1 MKHFERY
8 TRSYFLPPEHNLGWL
23 KKDHIETAP
32 HWCSVDLR
40 DANQALVVPM
50 SLQEKLEFFELLVK
64 LGFKEIEVGFPAA
77 SETEFEF
84 VRTLITQDLIPDDVT
99 IQVITQARPHIM
111 ERTFRSIEGAKQAIF
126 HVYNPISVAQRQQV
140 FERSREEVKEIA
152 VNAAKYFKEL
162 SRDFPGKLTYSYCP
176 ESFSGAEPAYALEVC
191 NAVLNIIEPT
201 KENPAIINLPTTV
214 SVAMPHIFAS
224 QVAYMSRN
232 LLSREN
238 VILSVHP
245 HNDRGTAVAE
255 AEMALLA
262 GAERVEGTLFGG
274 GERAGN
280 VDLIT
285 LALNLYSQGID
296 PELDLS
302 DIPAIVPLFEKL
314 THMRV
319 SPRQPY
325 SGRLVFA
332 AFSGSHQDAIAKGLK
347 WRESHPDALWNVP
360 YLPIDP
366 ADIGRSYNADVIRI
380 NSQSGKGG
388 IGYLMEVRY
397 GYDLP
402 PKMREDF
409 GYRVKDVSDR
419 EQKELHPDE
428 IMALFHKT
436 YVNVEAPYKLLD
448 CQFMGRR
455 KLSASLELCD
465 KDGKEY
471 TITGEGNGRLSAAA
485 NAISEKLGIAFDNLV
500 YTEHALDEGSNSQAL
515 AYVGITV
522 PSGEVVWGAGI
533 DDDIIVAS
541 VKALFSACNR
551 IE

>member
-8 TRSYFLPPEHNLGWL
+8 TRSYFLPPEHNLSWL
-23 KKDHIETAP
+23 NKDYIDAAP
-32 HWCSVDLR
+32 RWCSVDLR

-50 SLQEKLEFFELLVK
+50 SLEEKLEFFSLLVK

-84 VRTLITQDLIPDDVT
+84 VRTLITQNLIPEDVT

-111 ERTFRSIEGAKQAIF
+111 ERTFCSIEGAKRVIF

-140 FERSREEVKEIA
+140 FEKSRDEVKAIA
-152 VNAAKYFKEL
+152 VSAAEYFVEL
-162 SRDFPGKLTYSYCP
+162 SRNFPGEMIYSYCP

-191 NAVLNIIEPT
+191 NAVLNVIKPT
-201 KENPAIINLPTTV
+201 RETPVIINLPTTV

-232 LLSREN
+232 LFHREN
-238 VILSVHP
+238 VILSIHP

-255 AEMALLA
+255 AEMAILA
-262 GAERVEGTLFGG
+262 GAQRVEGTLFGG

-280 VDLIT
+280 VDLVT
-285 LALNLYSQGID
+285 LALNLYAQGVD
-296 PELDLS
+296 PKLDLS

-347 WRESHPDALWNVP
+347 WRENHPDSNWNVP

-366 ADIGRSYNADVIRI
+366 ADIGRSYQNDVIRI

-388 IGYLMEVRY
+388 IGYLMEVRF

-419 EQKELHPDE
+419 EQKELQPDE

-436 YVNVEAPYKLLD
+436 YVNVEVPYKLLD

-455 KLSASLELCD
+455 KITASLELCD
-465 KDGKEY
+465 EMGKEY
-471 TITGEGNGRLSAAA
+471 TIIGEGNGRLSAAA
-485 NAISEKLGIAFDNLV
+485 NAISEKLGLAFTNLV

-515 AYVGITV
+515 AYVGFTA
-522 PSGEVVWGAGI
+522 PSGETVWGAGI

-551 IE
+551 MK